1 MMPTLN
7 QFSVMLPSW
16 IEKQVDFD
24 ATYSSDSQKLQ
35 LAIDLSGWNVDNE
48 SGGPFGAA
56 VFDDG
61 SGQLIAVGVNR
72 AVPELCST
80 AHAEIMAVSLA
91 QKRLQLYRLD
101 LARDRRFILAS
112 SAQPCAMCFGAL
124 LWSGI
129 SRLIYGADR
138 DQVMRIGGFEEGP
151 LPENWQAECEKRR
164 ILVEEPFL
172 QKEACEVLKRYNLKN
187 GIVY

>member
-1 MMPTLN
+1 MMSKLN
-7 QFSVMLPSW
+7 QFSVILPSW

-24 ATYSSDSQKLQ
+24 AIYSSDSQKLQ
-35 LAIDLSGWNVDNE
+35 LAINLSRWNVDNE
-48 SGGPFGAA
+48 TGGPFGAA

-61 SGQLIAVGVNR
+61 SDRLIAVGVNR
-72 AVPELCST
+72 AVPEMCST

-91 QKRLQLYRLD
+91 QKRLHRYRLD
-101 LARDRRFILAS
+101 LTKDRKFVLAS

-138 DQVMRIGGFEEGP
+138 DQVMRISGFDEGP
-151 LPENWQAECEKRR
+151 LPENWQAECEKCKIR
-164 ILVEEPFL
+164 VEKPFL
-172 QKEACEVLKRYNLKN
+172 QEEACEVLKRYNLKD
-187 GIVY
+187 GIIY